1 MKDTLET
8 YRGIGLAAP
17 QVGVL
22 KNIIIVDCSK
32 IADDDPVTHKP
43 YEMINPK
50 ILEKS
55 GKFLFTE
62 SCLSINGYYT
72 EVERSS
78 KIKVQ
83 YFNRKGEEKILEANG
98 LLSGCIQ
105 HELDHL
111 LGVLFVDRL
120 SNLKK
125 EIFKK
130 KYKKFQ
136 KQIEQYN
143 NANY

>member
-1 MKDTLET
+1 
-8 YRGIGLAAP
+8 
-17 QVGVL
+17 
-22 KNIIIVDCSK
+22 
-32 IADDDPVTHKP
+32 
-43 YEMINPK
+43 MINPQ
-50 ILEKS
+50 ILDKS

-62 SCLSINGYYT
+62 GCLSINGYYT

-83 YFNRKGEEKILEANG
+83 YFNRNGEEKILEANG
-98 LLSGCIQ
+98 LLAGCIQ